1 MLIGTIK
8 SKKGGVVM
16 TLQEIKD
23 MLLSSDY
30 NHYPTAEEA
39 AQELW
44 EDFCPMDTELL
55 MLAVKELESTW
66 TS

>member
-1 MLIGTIK
+1 
-8 SKKGGVVM
+8 M

-30 NHYPTAEEA
+30 NHYPTAQEA

-66 TS
+66 TSQ